1 MIAQVYFAL
10 FALVAVLCGGVL
22 VFTRHPLN
30 GAMALVGTMV
40 SLSGIYALLQSP
52 FLATLQILVYAGAI
66 MMLLIFVI
74 MVLNC
79 AKDSSTPRMDGIAAA
94 AILPAAAFGLLIA
107 GVVLRAP
114 LEIAGNA
121 PRGSV
126 EAIAATL
133 FPKHGNSAY
142 PILFLAVGL
151 VLMTAIVGA
160 VLLAKRRLE
169 SPIHSEGEH

>member
-1 MIAQVYFAL
+1 MIAQIYFAL
-10 FALVAVLCGGVL
+10 FAVIAILCGTVL

-30 GAMALVGTMV
+30 GAMALIGTMV
-40 SLSGIYALLQSP
+40 SLAGIYALIQSP

-66 MMLLIFVI
+66 MMLLVFVI

-79 AKDSSTPRMDGIAAA
+79 AKDSSTPRLDWIGVL
-94 AILPAAAFGLLIA
+94 AILPAAAFGLLVS
-107 GVVLRAP
+107 GVVVRAP
-114 LEIAGNA
+114 VSGVADS
-121 PRGSV
+121 PRGTV

-133 FPKHGNSAY
+133 FPAHGNSGY

-151 VLMTAIVGA
+151 LLLTAIVGA

-169 SPIHSEGEH
+169 SLKTTEGEH